1 LYKCQATVGL
11 GGFPDTSK
19 LGAAVRGARTSSARL
34 QAEQAGLRRGDKT
47 AAVEDIGWQG
57 GPRGIFGRY
66 RSQSRRLRSSRAASR
81 VATDS
86 ATITSGSRRRAATA
100 SR

>member
-47 AAVEDIGWQG
+47 AAVEDIG
-57 GPRGIFGRY
+57 
-66 RSQSRRLRSSRAASR
+66 
-81 VATDS
+81 
-86 ATITSGSRRRAATA
+86 
-100 SR
+100 